1 MQTFY
6 RTGHLLRRDVSRN
19 STGFCVSLK
28 GRNLFKSFWLDNT
41 GFLDR
46 DTTTQEV
53 VSAIKLDVLF
63 RVAGLA
69 AILREMYE
77 RNIQESRDIFH
88 AKVHPANDFIKVEF

>member
-6 RTGHLLRRDVSRN
+6 RTNRLLRRDVSRN

-28 GRNLFKSFWLDNT
+28 GQNLFKSFWLDNT

-46 DTTTQEV
+46 DTTKQEV
-53 VSAIKLDVLF
+53 VSAIKLNVLF

-69 AILREMYE
+69 AILHEMYE
-77 RNIQESRDIFH
+77 RNIQRVATFFTLR
-88 AKVHPANDFIKVEF
+88 FIPQMTL